1 MVLSYIQS
9 IQSAEEN
16 ARRTYLETAG
26 FKLPESKF
34 EFLNVKLGTTPAS
47 YNLPSSKPSKENLHF
62 VFGVGNG
69 SDDSIATRRIKSF
82 VKTTKASIVEWDIPE
97 DETWKDTIGSTDLIS
112 IIPLHFSNVRDGL
125 TPDYRV
131 FNPVCFANYW
141 YRKYYTKEAQ
151 VTKITNY
158 GETEL
163 DDSIRVTCILTKE
176 DLNIKS
182 FVTGDS
188 ISEICVYAGVL
199 VQIFENSRNYPA
211 AYFNYNRP
219 KEDLINVVPIFKIQ
233 FEPIKVDSIPEN
245 GIAFVFDLTLDTATV
260 IEPESSTD
268 VETNS
273 DDGSET
279 TSDQTSEPVPDN
291 SLNDESDTNQ
301 TGEPV
306 DEEPIQTEGS
316 K

>member
-97 DETWKDTIGSTDLIS
+97 DEAGKDTIGSTGLIS

-260 IEPESSTD
+260 VEPESSTD
-268 VETNS
+268 TETSS
-273 DDGSET
+273 DEEPEP
-279 TSDQTSEPVPDN
+279 TSNQTSEPVP
-291 SLNDESDTNQ
+291 DESDTNQ
-301 TGEPV
+301 TGESV
-306 DEEPIQTEGS
+306 DEEPIQTEV
-316 K
+316 